1 MKKTKFE
8 DVSLIQ
14 QTVTREGDS
23 ERIRFLGHSIP
34 FSDVSNVRK
43 RAGIILNNNIN
54 KYFWSFLVYL
64 FMASVLEN
72 LIVTLYI

>member
-23 ERIRFLGHSIP
+23 EFVFSDIRFL
-34 FSDVSNVRK
+34 V
-43 RAGIILNNNIN
+43 A
-54 KYFWSFLVYL
+54 
-64 FMASVLEN
+64 M
-72 LIVTLYI
+72 